1 MFSLLK
7 AKYPEV
13 KLLDHIVVL
22 LLIFEKL
29 PNSFPQ
35 WLIQIYIPT
44 NNTQKFS
51 FLYILTN
58 SYCLLSWIMAILT
71 SVRFHLTVVVICI
84 SLMTND
90 GEHLFMDLLT
100 IYLSFM
106 EQCLFILPI
115 YLPIFKIRMFGYFS
129 IELYE

>member
-1 MFSLLK
+1 MFSFLK

-84 SLMTND
+84 SLMTHD

-100 IYLSFM
+100 IYLSFL
-106 EQCLFILPI
+106 EECQFILPI
-115 YLPIFKIRMFGYFS
+115 YPPIFNQNVWVFFY
-129 IELYE
+129 